1 VLNIKENVKEIRG
14 ISPHEMPDEIL
25 RSTQPL
31 LLKGLV
37 GDWPMVQAA
46 KKSARD
52 ADLYLRQF
60 NRDETVGAFFGEPN
74 AQGRV
79 YYNEDLS
86 GFNYQPVIVKL
97 DEVLDKLQ
105 QHLADQQ
112 APAFYVGSTPVD
124 KCLPGFRD
132 ENDIEFDDFDPL
144 VSIWIG
150 NRTRIAAH
158 FDVPDNVACC
168 AAGRRRFILF
178 PPSEIRNLYVGPLDF
193 NPGGQSISMVD
204 FNQPDYETF
213 PRFRD
218 ALQNAQV
225 AEMEPGDAIFIPSM
239 WWHHVE
245 ALDGF
250 NVLINYWWRQ
260 SPSFMDSPANVL
272 EHALLSLRDLPAEQ
286 RRAWHEVFKF
296 YIFDYNEGA
305 IEHIPEERRGVLA
318 PIDDSIARRLRA
330 KLLKKLNR

>member
-1 VLNIKENVKEIRG
+1 VKEIRG

-60 NRDETVGAFFGEPN
+60 NQDETVGAFFGEPN

-305 IEHIPEERRGVLA
+305 IEHIPEKRRGVLA

-330 KLLKKLNR
+330 KLLKRLNR

>member
-60 NRDETVGAFFGEPN
+60 NQDETVGAFFGEPN

-305 IEHIPEERRGVLA
+305 IEHIPEKRRGVLA

-330 KLLKKLNR
+330 KLLKRLNR

>member
-1 VLNIKENVKEIRG
+1 MLNIEQNVREIRG
-14 ISPHEMPDEIL
+14 IGPGDLSEEIL
-25 RSTQPL
+25 LSKEPL
-31 LLKGLV
+31 LLRGMV
-37 GDWPMVQAA
+37 GDWPLVKAA
-46 KKSARD
+46 KKSAKD
-52 ADLYLRQF
+52 ADNYLRQF

-105 QHLADQQ
+105 QHLDDQQ

-132 ENDIEFDDFDPL
+132 ENDIEFGDIDPL
-144 VSIWIG
+144 ASIWIG

-158 FDVPDNVACC
+158 FDVPDNIACC

-178 PPSEIRNLYVGPLDF
+178 PPAEIKNLYVGPLDF

-204 FNQPDYETF
+204 FSQPDYEKH
-213 PRFRD
+213 PKFRD
-218 ALQNAQV
+218 ALHNAQV
-225 AEMEPGDAIFIPSM
+225 AELEAGDAIFIPSM

-245 ALDGF
+245 GLDGF

-260 SPSFMDSPANVL
+260 SPPFMDSPANVL
-272 EHALLSLRDLPAEQ
+272 EHALLSLRDLPKEQ
-286 RRAWHEVFKF
+286 REAWHEIFKF
-296 YIFDYNEGA
+296 YIFDYDEESV
-305 IEHIPEERRGVLA
+305 EHIPEGRRGVLA
-318 PIDDSIARRLRA
+318 PIDDGMARRLRA

>member
-1 VLNIKENVKEIRG
+1 MLNIGQKVGEIKG
-14 ISPHEMPDEIL
+14 ISPGDLSDEIL
-25 RSTQPL
+25 LSTEPL
-31 LLKGLV
+31 LLKGMA

-46 KKSARD
+46 RRSAQD
-52 ADLYLRQF
+52 ADRYLRRF
-60 NRDETVGAFFGEPN
+60 NQDETVGAFFGEPD
-74 AQGRV
+74 ARGRV

-86 GFNYQPVIVKL
+86 GFNYQPAIVKL

-105 QHLADQQ
+105 HHLHDQQ
-112 APAFYVGSTPVD
+112 SPAFYVGSTPVD

-132 ENDIEFDDFDPL
+132 ENDIEFDDIDPL
-144 VSIWIG
+144 ASIWIG

-158 FDVPDNVACC
+158 FDVPDNIACC

-178 PPSEIRNLYVGPLDF
+178 PPSEIKNLYVGPLDF
-193 NPGGQSISMVD
+193 NPGGQTISMVD
-204 FNQPDYETF
+204 FNQPDYEKY
-213 PRFRD
+213 PMFRD
-218 ALQNAQV
+218 ALDNARV
-225 AEMEPGDAIFIPSM
+225 AELEAGDAIFIPSM

-286 RRAWHEVFKF
+286 REAWHEIFKF
-296 YIFDYNEGA
+296 YIFDYNEDS
-305 IEHIPEERRGVLA
+305 IEHIPEGRRGVLA
-318 PIDDSIARRLRA
+318 PLDDSMARRLRA
-330 KLLKKLNR
+330 KLLRKLNR

>member
-46 KKSARD
+46 EKSARD

-60 NRDETVGAFFGEPN
+60 NQDETVGAFFGEPN

-305 IEHIPEERRGVLA
+305 IEHIPEKRRGVLA

-330 KLLKKLNR
+330 KLLKRLNR

>member
-1 VLNIKENVKEIRG
+1 MLNIKENVKEIRG

-60 NRDETVGAFFGEPN
+60 NQDETVGAFFGEPN

-305 IEHIPEERRGVLA
+305 IEHIPEKRRGVLA

-330 KLLKKLNR
+330 KLLKRLNR

>member
-1 VLNIKENVKEIRG
+1 
-14 ISPHEMPDEIL
+14 
-25 RSTQPL
+25 
-31 LLKGLV
+31 
-37 GDWPMVQAA
+37 
-46 KKSARD
+46 
-52 ADLYLRQF
+52 
-60 NRDETVGAFFGEPN
+60 
-74 AQGRV
+74 V

-305 IEHIPEERRGVLA
+305 IEHIPEKRRGVLA

-330 KLLKKLNR
+330 KLLKRLNR

>member
-1 VLNIKENVKEIRG
+1 MNIGQKVGEIKG
-14 ISPHEMPDEIL
+14 ISPGDLSDEIL
-25 RSTQPL
+25 LSTEPL
-31 LLKGLV
+31 LLKGMA

-46 KKSARD
+46 RRSAQD
-52 ADLYLRQF
+52 ADRYLRRF
-60 NRDETVGAFFGEPN
+60 NQDETVGAFFGEPD
-74 AQGRV
+74 ARGRV

-86 GFNYQPVIVKL
+86 GFNYQPAIVKL

-105 QHLADQQ
+105 HHLHDQQ
-112 APAFYVGSTPVD
+112 SPAFYVGSTPVD

-132 ENDIEFDDFDPL
+132 ENDIEFDDIDPL
-144 VSIWIG
+144 ASIWIG

-158 FDVPDNVACC
+158 FDVPDNIACC

-178 PPSEIRNLYVGPLDF
+178 PPSEIKNLYVGPLDF
-193 NPGGQSISMVD
+193 NPGGQTISMVD
-204 FNQPDYETF
+204 FNQPDYEKY
-213 PRFRD
+213 PMFRD
-218 ALQNAQV
+218 ALDNARV
-225 AEMEPGDAIFIPSM
+225 AELEAGDAIFIPSM

-286 RRAWHEVFKF
+286 REAWHEIFKF
-296 YIFDYNEGA
+296 YIFDYNEDS
-305 IEHIPEERRGVLA
+305 IEHIPEGRRGVLA
-318 PIDDSIARRLRA
+318 PLDDSMARRLRA
-330 KLLKKLNR
+330 KLLRKLNR

>member
-1 VLNIKENVKEIRG
+1 MKEIRG

-60 NRDETVGAFFGEPN
+60 NQDETVGAFFGEPN

-305 IEHIPEERRGVLA
+305 IEHIPEKRRGVLA

-330 KLLKKLNR
+330 KLLKRLNR